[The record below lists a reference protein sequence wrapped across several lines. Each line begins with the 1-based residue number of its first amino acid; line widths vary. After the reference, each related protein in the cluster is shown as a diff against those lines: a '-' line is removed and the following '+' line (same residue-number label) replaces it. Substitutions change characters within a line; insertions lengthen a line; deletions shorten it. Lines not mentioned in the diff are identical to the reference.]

1 MRGDDLILSF
11 SLLLAEDREVNITFR
26 MCLEV
31 GYKAVGT
38 LYDVV
43 QIVVERRVAHQFT
56 ECSVGV
62 LYLCHHDWWQEEK
75 GMTEDEMAGWHH
87 CLDGHESE

>member
-1 MRGDDLILSF
+1 MSF
-11 SLLLAEDREVNITFR
+11 SSLLLAEDREVNITFR

-38 LYDVV
+38 LYDMV
-43 QIVVERRVAHQFT
+43 QVVVERRVAHQFA

-62 LYLCHHDWWQEEK
+62 LYLCHHGVD
-75 GMTEDEMAGWHH
+75 AA
-87 CLDGHESE
+87 DGLIDTVQCGLQVKLV